1 MNRWIRNVVTL
12 ASLVGAVSMLPG
24 VASANEQNESAEA
37 KHEHGRHHHGGLMMA
52 ALKLDNLSGEQ
63 RSQIEKLVAE
73 RKSANVPV
81 RQADARVLTELAHQ
95 VEQARID
102 RDGLKAGLDAE
113 TAAAQGARAVDV
125 SSLGQLHSIL
135 TPAQRGTLVDD
146 IQARMPQGKQ
156 LPAAVQAF
164 RGDAF
169 DAGAVVKLE
178 VPAEHAIKHAEAKVP
193 SMTPQQ
199 RATFA
204 AHLRERAS
212 RESK

>member
-24 VASANEQNESAEA
+24 VASANEQNERAEA
-37 KHEHGRHHHGGLMMA
+37 KHEHGRHHHGGLVMA

-95 VEQARID
+95 VEQAKID

-113 TAAAQGARAVDV
+113 TAAAQGARAVDA
-125 SSLGQLHSIL
+125 SSLGQLHALL
-135 TPAQRGTLVDD
+135 TTSQRNTLVDA
-146 IQARMPQGKQ
+146 IEARMPQGKPRPEA
-156 LPAAVQAF
+156 LEAF
-164 RGDAF
+164 RGESFEPSAM
-169 DAGAVVKLE
+169 VKLV
-178 VPAEHAIKHAEAKVP
+178 VPSEHAIKHAEAKVP

-199 RATFA
+199 RATLA